1 MQRYVW
7 ETVGGAIRFRVTPD
21 GGWVN
26 YADAEADAIHNAEMW
41 NTEVDHCKQAR
52 ETNVRLVAALERIR
66 DECRDVA
73 HVEGIEV
80 AEKRT
85 WISMAAIADAAL
97 AEARKEKV

>member
-52 ETNVRLVAALERIR
+52 ETNVRLVAALVAIEDHHGETEDWR
-66 DECRDVA
+66 DIAR
-73 HVEGIEV
+73 
-80 AEKRT
+80 
-85 WISMAAIADAAL
+85 SAI